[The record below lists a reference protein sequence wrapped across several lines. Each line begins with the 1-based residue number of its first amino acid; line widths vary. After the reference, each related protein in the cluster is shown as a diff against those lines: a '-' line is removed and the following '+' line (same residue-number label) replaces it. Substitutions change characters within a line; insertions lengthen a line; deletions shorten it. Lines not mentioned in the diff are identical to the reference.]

1 MGDPVMIA
9 PEKGRVT
16 LEELGWTVEE
26 RANHLLARL
35 EHRQIVIYKDGRVE
49 FKDPT
54 IRARY
59 QLDADWLRVS
69 ANIWPD
75 VRL

>member
-1 MGDPVMIA
+1 MIA
-9 PEKGRVT
+9 PDLGRAT
-16 LEELGWTVEE
+16 LEKLGWTIEE
-26 RANHLLARL
+26 RKSHLLARL

-49 FKDPT
+49 FRDPT